1 MSEISANV
9 EDIQTAIF
17 LLISLA
23 IFHAGFLTWKPK
35 NIFSNNVSYIDIFNQ
50 FLYTFA
56 HLEVCPDPSI
66 WSVRVTTISI
76 LAYFLAIYN
85 IFTFRSASWTL
96 KTALVSE
103 DILSQNKFQGH
114 SSEKYIFN
122 HNLGPGHEKSGFHWE
137 YIFWRVWYTENIS
150 YVKLVG

>member
-1 MSEISANV
+1 MDNLFLSKCRYELVIHVKICFIEISVVLSEISAKV
-9 EDIQTAIF
+9 EDIQTANF

-66 WSVRVTTISI
+66 
-76 LAYFLAIYN
+76 
-85 IFTFRSASWTL
+85 
-96 KTALVSE
+96 
-103 DILSQNKFQGH
+103 
-114 SSEKYIFN
+114 
-122 HNLGPGHEKSGFHWE
+122 
-137 YIFWRVWYTENIS
+137 
-150 YVKLVG
+150 